1 MPSQKPPGQL
11 PAALLGCVLLAGAL
25 GCAGAPTSEPASARP
40 SATERLADAPAWV
53 VRGCRAFWS
62 DPERRRRV
70 VCGVGSAP
78 THRNRV
84 AARET
89 AIARA
94 RSELARSLRVTIESA
109 VRLEDTGN
117 DPGTLDT
124 IVHQLSSA
132 SLRGVQL
139 EAVWRAEAGET
150 HALVSLDVDRVRESV
165 QSQRALTASERADL
179 AARAAAA
186 FEALD
191 AAYARDA
198 DEGASTEPVD
208 RPAASEPDGRGAGD
222 RQGGSNPAAGDG

>member
-1 MPSQKPPGQL
+1 MPSQKTPGAL
-11 PAALLGCVLLAGAL
+11 PAALLGCVLLAAAV
-25 GCAGAPTSEPASARP
+25 GCARAPAGERTEARP

-62 DPERRRRV
+62 DPDRRRRV

-94 RSELARSLRVTIESA
+94 RAELARSLRVTIESV
-109 VRLEDTGN
+109 VRLEDAGS
-117 DPGTLDT
+117 DAGALDS

-139 EAVWRAEAGET
+139 EDVWRAEAGET

-165 QSQRALTASERADL
+165 QSHRALSPSERADL

-191 AAYARDA
+191 AAYAQGRDPGA
-198 DEGASTEPVD
+198 APAPVEGDVAREPGG
-208 RPAASEPDGRGAGD
+208 PDDGGT
-222 RQGGSNPAAGDG
+222 QGEGNRAAGDE